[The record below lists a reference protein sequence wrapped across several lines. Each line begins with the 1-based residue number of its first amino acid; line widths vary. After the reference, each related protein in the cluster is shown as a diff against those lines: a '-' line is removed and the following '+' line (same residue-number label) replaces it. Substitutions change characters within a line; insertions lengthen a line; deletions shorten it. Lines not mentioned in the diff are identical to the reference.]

1 MRATKTGKMKLQGYN
16 KDFALHTVG
25 WQAFQDLAVTVVE
38 VEFDRP
44 VTRIAKVKDQ
54 GRDGFFYGV
63 PDESVVASDTRE
75 TTIQSKHF
83 GTHDQKLTVAALAEE
98 LVSVRALGAS
108 GRAHGYILVTN
119 ASVTEGDRLK
129 IAAALREAGVEKPFV
144 FGREWIVEKILAH
157 PKVRALAPRVY
168 GLGDLAWIESERAR
182 KQAVAILDTM
192 GEGLR
197 CYVPTKAHRDAVEA
211 LARHHFVLLLGDPAV
226 GKSSIAAALAVAAT
240 DERGCDVIFV
250 RNPGEFLASWDPE
263 IENRLFWIDDA
274 FGSTKLESALMDPWN
289 KVLSS
294 MQAAMQR
301 GNRFILTSRS
311 HIWKQAH
318 RDLKQG
324 AFPPLLRGHVVVDV
338 EKLTI
343 AEQQRILYNHL
354 RFGTQPSAFKLRIRP
369 FLDEV
374 LSAGKFLP
382 EIARRLANPEYTQ
395 KLVPTL
401 DGLKD
406 FFARPEAFLL
416 DTLTNL
422 PDPMRAAIG
431 LIFINGGRLRSP
443 IQTDEAQALVE
454 DLFGVAAAEIR
465 AALQTLEG
473 SFVLAVREEDHS
485 YWTYKHPTIGDAF
498 ARLVGR
504 EKELV
509 TLYVRGAR
517 VAQLIDEAI
526 CGGPARN
533 GILIPPD
540 LYSVVLDRLP
550 KSGVTNDTIRKF
562 LLHRSGG
569 AFLKVFLAR
578 YPGIFTQ
585 GVFTRTPVARDDWA
599 LLAVKAAQH
608 QCLPDGVREAFV
620 DQLRAHVVD
629 SGDVSF
635 LVGDTGFDGVL
646 TDQER
651 RTFVALARTDLRH
664 RFESLIDAERSNY
677 TSSWDPTDWFD
688 ELNGLIT
695 DHRELFPGDEEVD
708 ALVDEALRQIE
719 RAIESIE
726 EDREPE
732 PDWDGERRPSGA
744 AVTASRGRSIF
755 DDLV

>member
-1 MRATKTGKMKLQGYN
+1 MSLQGYN
-16 KDFALHTVG
+16 KDFALHTIG

-38 VEFDRP
+38 VEFSRP

-63 PDESVVASDTRE
+63 PDEPTIASDARE

-83 GTHDQKLTVAALAEE
+83 AAPGDKLTVASLRGE
-98 LVSVRALGAS
+98 LVSVRALVES
-108 GRAHGYILVTN
+108 GRANGYILISN
-119 ASVTEGDRLK
+119 ASITEGDRLK
-129 IAAALREAGVEKPFV
+129 ITAALREVGVAKPFV
-144 FGREWIVEKILAH
+144 FGREWVVEKVLAH

-168 GLGDLAWIESERAR
+168 GLGDLAWISSEQAR
-182 KQAVAILDTM
+182 KQALAILDTM

-240 DERGCDVIFV
+240 DEQGCDVIFV
-250 RNPGEFLASWDPE
+250 RNPSEFLSSWDPE

-274 FGSTKLESALMDPWN
+274 FGSTKLESTLMDPWN
-289 KVLSS
+289 KVLSG
-294 MQAAMQR
+294 MQAAMKR

-311 HIWKQAH
+311 HIWKQAN
-318 RDLKQG
+318 RELKQG

-338 EKLTI
+338 EKLTV

-369 FLDEV
+369 FLDD
-374 LSAGKFLP
+374 LLAAGKFLP

-395 KLVPTL
+395 QLLTTP

-422 PDPMRAAIG
+422 PDAMRAAIG

-443 IQTDEAQALVE
+443 IQAHEAQSLVE
-454 DLFGVAAAEIR
+454 DLFGVSSAEIR
-465 AALQTLEG
+465 TALQTLEG
-473 SFVLAVREEDHS
+473 SFVLAVREGDHS
-485 YWTYKHPTIGDAF
+485 YWTYKHPTIGDAY

-509 TLYVRGAR
+509 TLYARGAR
-517 VAQLIDEAI
+517 VSQLIDEAI
-526 CGGPARN
+526 CGGSARS

-540 LYSVVLDRLP
+540 LYPVVLDRLP

-562 LLHRSGG
+562 LLRRSGG
-569 AFLKVFLAR
+569 AFLKAFLAR
-578 YPGIFTQ
+578 YPGMLTQ
-585 GVFTRTPVARDDWA
+585 GVFTRAPVAQDDWA
-599 LLAVKAAQH
+599 LLAVKAARH
-608 QCLPDGVREAFV
+608 QCLPESVREALV
-620 DQLRAHVVD
+620 ERLRTHIVEL
-629 SGDVSF
+629 GDVSF
-635 LVGDTGFDGVL
+635 LVGDSVFEALL
-646 TDQER
+646 TDTER
-651 RTFVALARTDLRH
+651 HTFIELARTDLRD
-664 RFESLIDAERSNY
+664 RFESLIDSESSNY
-677 TSSWDPTDWFD
+677 DTSWDPSDWFD

-695 DHRELFPGDEEVD
+695 EHRDLFPDDEEIDVIIGEAQKRIDD
-708 ALVDEALRQIE
+708 AIK
-719 RAIESIE
+719 SIE
-726 EDREPE
+726 ENREHEPE
-732 PDWDGERRPSGA
+732 PDWDGERRPSGTA
-744 AVTASRGRSIF
+744 ATRSRGRSIF